1 MKLSPYMINIF
12 LSALFILFWFCG
24 FSQAHSALN
33 SYFPEAEF
41 DNIHVKKITSDSL
54 QSCFIIWVKKG
65 VKGHFHKDH
74 SENLVVIEGRALMT
88 LNNEEFE
95 IKAGDF
101 INIPKGTKHS
111 VLEVLSEVPLK
122 VLSIQSPYFD
132 GTDRVFLQEE

>member
-1 MKLSPYMINIF
+1 MMNFFIR
-12 LSALFILFWFCG
+12 ALFVLFWFGG
-24 FSQAHSALN
+24 FSQVHSNLN
-33 SYFPEAEF
+33 AYFPEAEF

-54 QSCFIIWVKKG
+54 QSCFIIWIKKG

-88 LNNEEFE
+88 LDNEELE
-95 IKAGDF
+95 INAGDF

-111 VLEVLSEVPLK
+111 VLEVLSEIPLK

-132 GTDRVFLQEE
+132 GTDRVFLPQE